1 MPSLASSINVA
12 LPRDR
17 LKAMRAVTAS
27 AGEFICVS
35 DPSIV
40 AAASRLAASTG
51 VFPEAGAASAFAGLL
66 KYAETH
72 PDTPQTAVI
81 LITGSGLKDTSI
93 FLSDSTKS
101 QPRVLPHHV
110 TAPLAEALI

>member
-1 MPSLASSINVA
+1 MIRA
-12 LPRDR
+12 LLIGCLLLP
-17 LKAMRAVTAS
+17 
-27 AGEFICVS
+27 
-35 DPSIV
+35 
-40 AAASRLAASTG
+40 
-51 VFPEAGAASAFAGLL
+51 SAFAGLL
-66 KYAETH
+66 KYAEIH